1 MRYTASKGGI
11 AIKKISIAVTFIA
24 LILLSLFFIPIHAKP
39 SGQTRM
45 ILDHTLQVYVSPP
58 CFNEAQVT
66 NNIAESTL
74 DRAKELQY
82 EADAKCTSDALM
94 SRQMSAMDV
103 LLGSLGI
110 IKGPWD
116 W

>member
-1 MRYTASKGGI
+1 MLILA
-11 AIKKISIAVTFIA
+11 A
-24 LILLSLFFIPIHAKP
+24 LILLSLFFIPLNVKP

-58 CFNEAQVT
+58 CFNEAKLT

-74 DRAKELQY
+74 AKARELQY
-82 EADAKCTSDALM
+82 EADAKCTTDSLSGQKMSIMDAIL
-94 SRQMSAMDV
+94 S
-103 LLGSLGI
+103 SLGA

>member
-1 MRYTASKGGI
+1 MTL
-11 AIKKISIAVTFIA
+11 IA
-24 LILLSLFFIPIHAKP
+24 LILLSLFFIPINAKP

-45 ILDHTLQVYVSPP
+45 ILDHTLHVYVSPP

-74 DRAKELQY
+74 GKARELQY
-82 EADAKCTSDALM
+82 EADAQCTADSLM
-94 SRQMSAMDV
+94 SRKMSVMDV
-103 LLGSLGI
+103 FFSSLGI
-110 IKGPWD
+110 IKGPWN

>member
-1 MRYTASKGGI
+1 MAL
-11 AIKKISIAVTFIA
+11 VA
-24 LILLSLFFIPIHAKP
+24 LILLSLFFIPINASP

-45 ILDHTLQVYVSPP
+45 ILDHSLHVYVSPP

-74 DRAKELQY
+74 SKARELQY
-82 EADAKCTSDALM
+82 EAEAKCTTDSLMSQKMSLADALFI
-94 SRQMSAMDV
+94 R
-103 LLGSLGI
+103 LGI
-110 IKGPWD
+110 VKGPWN